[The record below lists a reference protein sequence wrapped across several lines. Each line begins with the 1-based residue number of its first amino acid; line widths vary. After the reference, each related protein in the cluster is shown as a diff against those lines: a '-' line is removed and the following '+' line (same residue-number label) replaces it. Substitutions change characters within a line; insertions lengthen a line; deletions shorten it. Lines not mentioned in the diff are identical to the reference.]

1 MWARYAMDATQVGI
15 VYAKVLRVH
24 LSDRAVTSSPS
35 PSPRPCAAQQRDLI
49 GRMRARGMDV
59 EIRFYNRVR
68 LCVCVLQ

>member
-24 LSDRAVTSSPS
+24 LSDRAVTP
-35 PSPRPCAAQQRDLI
+35 PLPPAQQRDLI

-68 LCVCVLQ
+68 LRVCECVCVQIS